1 MAPDGI
7 GPLSLPHLR
16 HMVLGSAFVYNG
28 DCPDLFIAGTGKT
41 TELYLYKWLRN
52 TENGVPIFD
61 KPHKIASPFKLKGTI
76 FQTDDHNVHALWL
89 KKDSVI
95 HTVFN
100 LKKQSFDRIGGIELP
115 ELASLPQSIAARIN
129 KDQSVD
135 LFLELVG
142 HSIPAKYANQNP
154 SSKEWRLM
162 MKRVFLR
169 PHFIIPIC
177 VIYAILDYCPEPLLS
192 NKWLPIA
199 EKKPVGG

>member
-1 MAPDGI
+1 
-7 GPLSLPHLR
+7 
-16 HMVLGSAFVYNG
+16 MVIVLIF
-28 DCPDLFIAGTGKT
+28 FIAGTGKT

-135 LFLELVG
+135 LFLSWWGIV
-142 HSIPAKYANQNP
+142 SRQKYANQNP
-154 SSKEWRLM
+154 SSKEWRPYDEAGVSTTPLHYTYLCNI
-162 MKRVFLR
+162 RYPRL
-169 PHFIIPIC
+169 
-177 VIYAILDYCPEPLLS
+177 LSGTLLS

-199 EKKPVGG
+199 EKETRWG

>member
-1 MAPDGI
+1 
-7 GPLSLPHLR
+7 
-16 HMVLGSAFVYNG
+16 MV
-28 DCPDLFIAGTGKT
+28 
-41 TELYLYKWLRN
+41 E
-52 TENGVPIFD
+52 
-61 KPHKIASPFKLKGTI
+61 
-76 FQTDDHNVHALWL
+76 
-89 KKDSVI
+89 KDSVI

-154 SSKEWRLM
+154 SSKEWRPYDEAGVSTTPL
-162 MKRVFLR
+162 
-169 PHFIIPIC
+169 HYTYC